1 MTRIPMRILAAMV
14 FVALSLFLAACGG
27 GDENEPVGGGQ
38 GANPNQEGTPAK
50 GKKGGKLT
58 ELAASDVDYL
68 DPGHTYYQFG
78 YQVALATHRPLYGF
92 APGYA
97 EKAKPD
103 LAEGEPQISPDKKTI
118 TVKIKPNVKFAPPVN
133 RPVKADDV
141 EYAIERAF
149 TENVGGQYTSYFAD
163 IEGAPEEPGKYE
175 DIPGVTAT
183 DDTTLEIKLSKP
195 TGVAIAAA
203 LVMPITAPVPRE
215 YAEKFDKKNPSTYN
229 TNVVAS
235 GPYMV
240 RNNAQGKLTGYK
252 AGKSITL
259 VRNPN
264 WNQQESGDFRPA
276 YLDEILIRTNASD
289 SAVAARQ
296 VLAGQ
301 NMIHDTNPPA
311 NVLAQVV
318 RRNKDQL
325 STEPSGGFRWFP
337 LNTTVKPL
345 DDINVRKAILAGF
358 DRDAARKA
366 RGGEFVG
373 KIPTH
378 FLPPNFPGFK
388 ESGGD
393 QGFGVD
399 FLKNEKGD
407 MALAA
412 EYMKKAGY
420 ASGKYEGDEE
430 LLMVTANADPGKAQ
444 AEVARAQLEKLG
456 FKIKFRTVPQDAVY
470 TEWCQVPAKKVAV
483 CGSAGWF
490 FDYKD
495 PQSMLE
501 VTFKGKAIS
510 KDGGNNN
517 LAQLNVPEID
527 AAMEKANLLEGEE
540 RLKAWAEVNRM
551 IVEQAPA
558 VPFTWDNTN
567 IVFSKNV
574 STVQNPYNSL
584 FDLSFTS
591 IK

>member
-1 MTRIPMRILAAMV
+1 MTRIPVRILAAMV

-27 GDENEPVGGGQ
+27 GDNEPVGGGQ
-38 GANPNQEGTPAK
+38 GENPNQEGTPAK

-58 ELAASDVDYL
+58 ELSSSDVDYL
-68 DPGHTYYQFG
+68 DPGKTYYQFG

-92 APGYA
+92 APGDA
-97 EKAKPD
+97 ENRKPD
-103 LAEGEPQISPDKKTI
+103 LAAGEPTISEDKKTL
-118 TVKIKPNVKFAPPVN
+118 TVKIKPNVRFGPPVN
-133 RPVKADDV
+133 RAVTADDV
-141 EYAIERAF
+141 EYAMERAF
-149 TENVGGQYTSYFAD
+149 TENVGGQYTTYFAD
-163 IEGAPEEPGKYE
+163 IEGAPAEPGDYK
-175 DIPGVTAT
+175 DIPGITAK
-183 DDTTLEIKLSKP
+183 DPQTLEIRLTKP
-195 TGVAIAAA
+195 TAVTISAA
-203 LVMPITAPVPRE
+203 LVMPITVPVPRD

-229 TNVVAS
+229 TNVVAT

-240 RNNAQGKLTGYK
+240 ENNSKGELTGYK
-252 AGKSITL
+252 AGKSIQMI
-259 VRNPN
+259 RNPN
-264 WNQQESGDFRPA
+264 WDGKATKDFRPA

-301 NMIHDTNPPA
+301 NLIHDTNPPA
-311 NVLAQVV
+311 NVLASVV

-337 LNTTVKPL
+337 LNTTIKPL

-378 FLPPNFPGFK
+378 FLPPNFPGFE
-388 ESGGD
+388 ESGGE

-399 FLKNEKGD
+399 FLKNPKGD
-407 MALAA
+407 PNLAA

-430 LLMVTANADPGKAQ
+430 LLMITANADPGKAQ

-470 TEWCQVPAKKVAV
+470 TEWCQVPAKKVAI
-483 CGSAGWF
+483 CGAAGWF

-501 VTFKGKAIS
+501 VTFKGEAIS

-517 LAQLNVPEID
+517 LAQLNVPAID
-527 AAMEKANLLEGEE
+527 AAMEKANLLEGDE

-574 STVQNPYNSL
+574 SAVQNPYNSL